1 MISTQY
7 KLSEIPDFNNIVL
20 GLPVTNNI
28 TSNILKLN
36 KVECRT
42 SNNAKYSVIRYDKNL
57 LTCDLIP
64 TYGLCRSII
73 VNSQNKVVSFSP
85 PKTISSEDF
94 IRTYSENTPGIIAEE
109 FLEGTMVNVFWDPS
123 LGLNGSWEIS
133 TRNTPGAT
141 SSFFKSYKNESNK
154 T

>member
-7 KLSEIPDFNNIVL
+7 NLSEIPDFNNIVL
-20 GLPVTNNI
+20 GLPVTDSI

-73 VNSQNKVVSFSP
+73 VNSQNRVVSFSP
-85 PKTISSEDF
+85 PKTISSEKA
-94 IRTYSENTPGIIAEE
+94 N
-109 FLEGTMVNVFWDPS
+109 LQ
-123 LGLNGSWEIS
+123 
-133 TRNTPGAT
+133 
-141 SSFFKSYKNESNK
+141 KNF
-154 T
+154 